1 MVKCP
6 ISTPKLRVSPLS
18 EFISG
23 NCWLAFS
30 QYQTKSKVNP
40 KLLGSPVQSENG
52 KWTKIYFLPAIT
64 ASIILISNI
73 VLTIFRISGCVLWYT
88 AEIRKGNLWRGRWGR
103 VRTIF
108 AGDNK
113 IIQKKYMLSNNLN
126 LDTTNCFIGSNII
139 RIYLHLRLTIPNL
152 LPSGPSKSDPL
163 AD

>member
-1 MVKCP
+1 MFMYCVTANFQGSMLKGSWEIFYVQIFLIVGNTQTCLTWWNVQFP
-6 ISTPKLRVSPLS
+6 IPPLS

-40 KLLGSPVQSENG
+40 KLHGSPVRSENE

-88 AEIRKGNLWRGRWGR
+88 AEIRKGNLWREQRGRWR
-103 VRTIF
+103 QFLPVTI
-108 AGDNK
+108 K
-113 IIQKKYMLSNNLN
+113 
-126 LDTTNCFIGSNII
+126 
-139 RIYLHLRLTIPNL
+139 
-152 LPSGPSKSDPL
+152 
-163 AD
+163 